1 MSQISSSEWSK
12 TRDDLSFALEY
23 ITMKAQLNEDGLKF
37 SKSYR
42 LLSTPMRIF
51 VYTHYKK
58 CVFYLAV
65 IRLVIWNKN

>member
-1 MSQISSSEWSK
+1 M
-12 TRDDLSFALEY
+12 
-23 ITMKAQLNEDGLKF
+23 NEDGLKF

-58 CVFYLAV
+58 MYALFGGNRVADVEQELV
-65 IRLVIWNKN
+65 KPIRVHFSYPEK